1 MIRFEPK
8 KEPPKHVENER
19 ERADREAPELER
31 MGPKVESKAAGFDRT
46 SYQRAYMRKWR
57 ARREEAGG

>member
-31 MGPKVESKAAGFDRT
+31 MGPKVESKAA
-46 SYQRAYMRKWR
+46 YMRKWR